1 VADVDQENADIRDG
15 MSNPVRSRPKDSGP
29 ILDHLERFRIVII
42 ESLAAVVI
50 AGIICFVFA
59 TRIFDLLRIPLHN
72 ASATA
77 GFADADGL
85 VLRSVWPAEAF
96 VISLKVALIAGTI
109 IASPVIFYFLW
120 RFVRVRVEAKGKR
133 LALAVVTA
141 AATFFFVGIAFCYF
155 LVLPLCLLFF
165 WQYNARMG
173 IAPEW
178 TVDSY
183 MSFSA
188 MLLLSFGLVFEMP
201 VVAAVLA
208 KLGVLSSEVL
218 VKNFWYAAFII
229 FIIAAILTPPDI
241 MSQILLGVPMMGLYG
256 LSIWAAK
263 VFARRAH
270 DR

>member
-1 VADVDQENADIRDG
+1 VVDVDQEDADIREG
-15 MSNPVRSRPKDSGP
+15 MNNPVRSRSNDGEP
-29 ILDHLERFRIVII
+29 LLEHLERFRVVII
-42 ESLAAVVI
+42 ESVAAVVI

-59 TRIFDLLRIPLHN
+59 ARIVDLLMIPLHN
-72 ASATA
+72 ASATS
-77 GFADADGL
+77 GFTDSEGL
-85 VLRSVWPAEAF
+85 ILRSVWPAEAF
-96 VISLKVALIAGTI
+96 LASLKVALIAGTI
-109 IASPVIFYFLW
+109 LASPVIFHLLW
-120 RFVRVRVEAKGKR
+120 RFVRVRLEARGKR
-133 LALAVVTA
+133 LALAVVTTA
-141 AATFFFVGIAFCYF
+141 VTFFFMGIAFCYF

-178 TVDSY
+178 TVGSY

-201 VVAAVLA
+201 VAAAVLA
-208 KLGVLSSEVL
+208 KLGVLSSKVL

-229 FIIAAILTPPDI
+229 FIVAAILTPPDI

-256 LSIWAAK
+256 LSILAAK